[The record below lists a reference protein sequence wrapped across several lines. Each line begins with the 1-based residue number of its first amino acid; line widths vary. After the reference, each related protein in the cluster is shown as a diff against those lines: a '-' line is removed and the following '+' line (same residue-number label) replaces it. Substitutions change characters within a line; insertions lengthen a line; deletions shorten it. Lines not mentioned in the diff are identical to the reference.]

1 MNHFSTV
8 AFFSIFAVLT
18 AIAGTVLAYIFI
30 IPEKK
35 RAGLNK
41 IFGLLHDIFN
51 FKFLIIEKV
60 LQALYVFST
69 LAVFLYGVF
78 MLFGF
83 DFWTNYRG
91 ETEVVWHGGYGLLI
105 AIVGPIVI
113 RLAYEGTLML
123 ILLVK
128 NVIQINGKLKNAN
141 EDAKE
146 DLFAVPE
153 FPKKAEAPAAEAP
166 KAPEAPAAPAAPVR
180 FCTNCGSMLNAD
192 GSCPNCK

>member
-1 MNHFSTV
+1 MNVFSTV
-8 AFFSIFAVLT
+8 AFFSVFAILT

-41 IFGLLHDIFN
+41 IFKLLHDVFN

-60 LQALYVFST
+60 LQALYVFTT

-78 MLFGF
+78 MIFGF
-83 DFWTNYRG
+83 DFYTKWNG
-91 ETEVVWHGGYGLLI
+91 ETEVIWHGGYGILI
-105 AIVGPIVI
+105 AILGPIFI
-113 RLAYEGTLML
+113 RLTYEGAMML

-141 EDAKE
+141 EDTKE
-146 DLFAVPE
+146 DMFAVPE
-153 FPKKAEAPAAEAP
+153 FKKAEAPVAEAP
-166 KAPEAPAAPAAPVR
+166 KAPEAPAAAPVR
-180 FCTNCGSMLNAD
+180 FCTNCGSILNAD
-192 GSCPNCK
+192 GTCPNCK